1 MGTRREREEVKIDG
15 VCYLNEAKLKAG
27 REVSHSQQ
35 SIRSQVET
43 RKGPFIDGTQVFLYL
58 DQEHQYW
65 RASKQTQNIQHAH
78 C

>member
-1 MGTRREREEVKIDG
+1 M

-65 RASKQTQNIQHAH
+65 RASKHKIFNMHIANDLKR
-78 C
+78 